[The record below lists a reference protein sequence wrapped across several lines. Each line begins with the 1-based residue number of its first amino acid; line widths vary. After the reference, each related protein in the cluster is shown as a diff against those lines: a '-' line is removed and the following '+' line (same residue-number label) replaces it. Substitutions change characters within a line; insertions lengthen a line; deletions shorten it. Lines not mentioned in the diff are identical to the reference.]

1 MNRLTFDNSFTRDLP
16 ADPETANY
24 RRQVRGACYSR
35 VKPTP
40 VAAPEL
46 VAYSFEAAELLDL
59 SPDICE
65 GKEFTQIFSGNRL
78 LPGMDPY
85 AACYGGH
92 QFGNW
97 AGQLG
102 DGRAINLGEIIN
114 KRSQRFTLQLKGAGP
129 TPYSRNAD
137 GLAVLRSSVREFL
150 CSEAMFHL
158 GVPTTRALSLILTGE
173 MVERDMFYDGHPKEE
188 PGAVVCR
195 LAPSFTRFGN
205 FEIFASRNE
214 TGVLKKLLDYTIR
227 TDFPDLGESLDT
239 LGSST
244 GYASISSDDSKKRA
258 GEGTLQQGKGQ
269 YQESLYSKVYI
280 EWFEEVCRRTA
291 DMVVHW
297 MRVGFVH
304 GVMNTDNMSILGL
317 TIDYG
322 PYGWLENYDPDWTP
336 NTTDASGRRYRF
348 GNQPSIAHWNLAQL
362 ANAIYPVVG
371 DVDALQHALSVYTSR
386 FQEQWNIMVA
396 AKLGFR
402 EFEPETDKELA
413 NELFTILSLVET
425 DMTLFFRG
433 LAKVDFSGYSADGRC
448 KSTESADGMY
458 KSTESADGRYKSTES
473 IGEKSE
479 NTSIKS
485 ANSVKNLKLNSTKGD
500 LLPEPLMYAYYV
512 PEQLTEDFTNRMAR
526 WLKRY
531 KQRIDRDNLPYE
543 ARRVKMNSV
552 NPKYVLRN
560 YLAQLAID
568 KAEQADFSMIHD
580 LLETL
585 RNPYSEQPDKESF
598 AMKRPDWARHRPGCS
613 MLSCS
618 S

>member
-1 MNRLTFDNSFTRDLP
+1 MNRLIFDNSFTRELP
-16 ADPETANY
+16 ADPEKANY
-24 RRQVRGACYSR
+24 RRQVTGACYSR
-35 VKPTP
+35 VKPAP
-40 VAAPEL
+40 VAAPKL
-46 VAYSFEAAELLDL
+46 VACSLETAQLLDL
-59 SPDICE
+59 SADAC
-65 GKEFTQIFSGNRL
+65 GRDEFTQIFSGNRL

-114 KRSQRFTLQLKGAGP
+114 RKSQRLTLQLKGAGS

-195 LAPSFTRFGN
+195 VAPSFTRFGN

-214 TGVLKKLLDYTIR
+214 TGVLKQLLDYTIR
-227 TDFPDLGESLDT
+227 TDFPDPGESVIPDT
-239 LGSST
+239 R
-244 GYASISSDDSKKRA
+244 GYIAPYPEKSVNR
-258 GEGTLQQGKGQ
+258 
-269 YQESLYSKVYI
+269 VYI
-280 EWFEEVCRRTA
+280 NWFEDVCRRTA
-291 DMVVHW
+291 DMIAHW

-304 GVMNTDNMSILGL
+304 GVMNTDNMSVLGL

-322 PYGWLENYDPDWTP
+322 PYGWLENYDPNWTP
-336 NTTDASGRRYRF
+336 NTTDANGRRYRF
-348 GNQPSIAHWNLAQL
+348 GHQPSVAHWNLAQL

-371 DVDALQHALSVYTSR
+371 DVDALQQALSVYASR
-386 FQEQWNIMVA
+386 FQEQWNIMVG
-396 AKLGFR
+396 AKLGLR
-402 EFEPETDKELA
+402 EFEPDTDKELA

-425 DMTLFFRG
+425 DMTIFFRR
-433 LAKVDFSGYSADGRC
+433 LALVDFSGYEEDG
-448 KSTESADGMY
+448 SY
-458 KSTESADGRYKSTES
+458 KSTESMVKKT
-473 IGEKSE
+473 E
-479 NTSIKS
+479 NTGAGNAGKKPKPNSI
-485 ANSVKNLKLNSTKGD
+485 NRD
-500 LLPEPLMYAYYV
+500 LLPETLMDAYYV
-512 PEQLTEDFTNRMAR
+512 PEQLTDDYKNRMAR

-531 KQRIDRDNLPYE
+531 AQRITRDNLPHE
-543 ARRVKMNSV
+543 TRRVNMNSV

-568 KAEQADFSMIHD
+568 KAEQEDFSMIHD

-585 RNPYSEQPDKESF
+585 RNPYSEQPDKEHF
-598 AMKRPDWARHRPGCS
+598 AIKRPDWARHRPGCS